1 MVPESPHASEPLTP
15 AVFHV
20 LASLADGPLH
30 GYGIMKRV
38 NEDSGLDMGPGT
50 IYGAIHRLEEAGW
63 VASARV
69 EHDDPRRGKSFSLT
83 QGGRAALE
91 REARRLTRL
100 ARLAAERGLA
110 PDLSSAS

>member
-1 MVPESPHASEPLTP
+1 MSESPQGREPLTP

-20 LASLADGPLH
+20 LASLAEGPLH

-38 NEDSGLDMGPGT
+38 EEDSGLDMGPGT
-50 IYGAIHRLEEAGW
+50 VYGAIHRLEEAGW
-63 VASARV
+63 VGTATV
-69 EHDDPRRGKSFSLT
+69 EKDDPRRGKSFVLT
-83 QGGRAALE
+83 EKGRDALE
-91 REARRLTRL
+91 SEARRLARL